1 MVVIDVEVLG
11 GQHAATSSQM
21 DERAVQWFDP
31 QEGVCDGPEAVED
44 QSYAEEA
51 QPPGSLSPTGYT
63 VAVEIT
69 IRVRHN
75 PEVETQ
81 AQRKREVEE

>member
-1 MVVIDVEVLG
+1 MIDVEVLG

-31 QEGVCDGPEAVED
+31 QGGVCDGPEAVED

-63 VAVEIT
+63 VAVDLNN
-69 IRVRHN
+69 RVGHN
-75 PEVETQ
+75 PEVETEG
-81 AQRKREVEE
+81 QRKREVEE

>member
-31 QEGVCDGPEAVED
+31 QEGVCDGPEAVGD
-44 QSYAEEA
+44 QSYAEEGLNTWIA
-51 QPPGSLSPTGYT
+51 LSNWLLRRSGNHYPSSS
-63 VAVEIT
+63 
-69 IRVRHN
+69 
-75 PEVETQ
+75 
-81 AQRKREVEE
+81 

>member
-31 QEGVCDGPEAVED
+31 QEGVCDGSEAVRD
-44 QSYAEEA
+44 QSHAEEGLTTWIA
-51 QPPGSLSPTGYT
+51 LSNWLRRRSGNHYPS
-63 VAVEIT
+63 
-69 IRVRHN
+69 
-75 PEVETQ
+75 PS
-81 AQRKREVEE
+81 

>member
-1 MVVIDVEVLG
+1 
-11 GQHAATSSQM
+11 M
-21 DERAVQWFDP
+21 DQEAVQWFDP
-31 QEGVCDGPEAVED
+31 QDGVCDGPEAVGD
-44 QSYAEEA
+44 QWRAEEV

-81 AQRKREVEE
+81 AKRKREVEE

>member
-31 QEGVCDGPEAVED
+31 QGGVWDRAEAVGD
-44 QSYAEEA
+44 QSHAEEGLTTWIA
-51 QPPGSLSPTGYT
+51 LSNSLHRRSGNHYPSPS
-63 VAVEIT
+63 
-69 IRVRHN
+69 
-75 PEVETQ
+75 
-81 AQRKREVEE
+81 